1 MTIKELETILE
12 VPRATIRFYEKE
24 GLISPSRE
32 ENGYRDYSDSDVE
45 KLKKIIVLR
54 KIGLSVNSISD
65 LFDGV
70 KTLPEELN
78 ENMDNLQKQIDELQG
93 AMNLCRRMKE
103 SETEITSMNADRYWN
118 LVEEEEKQG
127 NKFMTI
133 AKDIVQTEK
142 GVLASYFAFTSE
154 SGEPYCSWPGVLRNA
169 IICMGIA
176 GCVFCL
182 MRGTWNVT
190 NFVHGIIGI
199 LCIIAVEAVLSIP
212 LYFLSKKYPGIKK
225 HRNAA
230 LIISALALALIL
242 LIVGNLFGV

>member
-1 MTIKELETILE
+1 MTIKELETILD

-32 ENGYRDYSDSDVE
+32 ENGYRDYSESDVE

-70 KTLPEELN
+70 KTLPEELQ
-78 ENMDNLQKQIDELQG
+78 ENMDNLQKQMDELQG
-93 AMNLCRRMKE
+93 AMNLCRRMKD
-103 SETEITSMNADRYWN
+103 SEIELASMNADKYWN
-118 LVEEEEKQG
+118 LVEEEEEQG

-142 GVLASYFAFTSE
+142 GVLASYFAFTSK
-154 SGEPYCSWPGVLRNA
+154 SGEPSGSWLGVLRNA
-169 IICMGIA
+169 IICMGIS
-176 GCVFCL
+176 GCILCL
-182 MRGTWNVT
+182 VRGSWNVK
-190 NFVHGIIGI
+190 NFIHGILGI
-199 LCIIAVEAVLSIP
+199 LCIIVVEAVLSIP
-212 LYFLSKKYPGIKK
+212 LYFLSKKHPSIQK

-230 LIISALALALIL
+230 LFISALILALVL
-242 LIVGNLFGV
+242 LILSNVFGI